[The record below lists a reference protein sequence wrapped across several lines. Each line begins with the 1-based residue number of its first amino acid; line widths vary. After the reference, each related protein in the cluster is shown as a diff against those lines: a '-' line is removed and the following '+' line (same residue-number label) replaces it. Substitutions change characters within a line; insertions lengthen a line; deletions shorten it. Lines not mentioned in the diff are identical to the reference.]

1 MDEIIVDG
9 NPIKVFSDRDPA
21 NIGWDTAQVDVVIE
35 STGRFTDAN
44 DAKAHFE
51 SGVKKVIITSP
62 AKNPDIT
69 IVLGVNEDMYDP
81 DAHNIIS
88 NASCTTNCLAPVAKV
103 ILDEFGIK
111 RGFMSTVHA
120 YTNDQVTLDGTH
132 EDPRR
137 ARTAAANIIPTTTGA
152 ARALSHVIPELK
164 GKIDGFS
171 LRVPVTTVSLG
182 RSRCRDRAKRHRRI
196 AQCGIQSRIGRRC
209 DARNPGIF
217 RRAARLV
224 RLPARFAIVDHRRA
238 FDDGDRR

>member
-1 MDEIIVDG
+1 MLKYDTVGGRLDATVEVDGDTIIVNG
-9 NPIKVFSDRDPA
+9 KPIKVLAERDPA
-21 NIGWDTAQVDVVIE
+21 AFPWGELGVEVVIE

-62 AKNPDIT
+62 AKNPDVT

-120 YTNDQVTLDGTH
+120 YTEDQATLDGTH

-152 ARALSHVIPELK
+152 AKALGLVIPELV
-164 GKIDGFS
+164 GKLDGYA
-171 LRVPVTTVSLG
+171 LRVPSSPV
-182 RSRCRDRAKRHRRI
+182 RSPT
-196 AQCGIQSRIGRRC
+196 S
-209 DARNPGIF
+209 PF
-217 RRAARLV
+217 RPRV
-224 RLPARFAIVDHRRA
+224 R
-238 FDDGDRR
+238 